1 MKLFACGVCGQPL
14 MFENTSCVSCHHRL
28 GYDVVSDTMV
38 ALDPLDDLWRPAS
51 GDTSRTFR
59 FCANAA
65 WDVCNWLIPS
75 EIDAQFCRACVYNRT
90 VPDANDPAKLRLWR
104 DLEAAKHRL
113 IFTLIKLDLPMPTR
127 NEDPNE
133 GLAFDFL
140 VEEGS
145 TKVLTGHDQGLVTLN
160 AAEADVAARVKL
172 REEMGEA
179 YRTLLGHF
187 RHEIGHYYWD
197 RLVRDGPML
206 AECRSL
212 FGDDTADYQ
221 QSLERHYSQGAPADW
236 REHFV
241 SAYATMHPWEDFAE
255 TFAHYLHIVDALD
268 TARAFGMAVNA
279 RAVDSL
285 EAEASLDPYRATSM
299 EQMTAVW
306 DPLCFAVNA
315 LNRSMGQPDLYPFVL
330 PPAVLQKLEFMRRL
344 VATAGGTRAE
354 PQRMAA

>member
-14 MFENTSCVSCHHRL
+14 MFENTRCERCHHSL
-28 GYDVVSDTMV
+28 GYDVATDEMV
-38 ALDPLDDLWRPAS
+38 ALDAIDGLWRPAS
-51 GDTSRTFR
+51 GDTSKHFR

-65 WDVCNWLIPS
+65 YDVCNWLIPA
-75 EIDAQFCRACVYNRT
+75 ETGAQFCRACVYNRII
-90 VPDANDPAKLRLWR
+90 PDVSYPENLRLWR
-104 DLEAAKHRL
+104 ELEAAKHRL

-127 NEDPNE
+127 LEDPNE

-140 VEEGS
+140 VEDGS

-160 AAEADVAARVKL
+160 ASEADVAARVKL
-172 REEMGEA
+172 REEMGET

-187 RHEIGHYYWD
+187 RHEIGHYFWD

-206 AECRSL
+206 DECRSL
-212 FGDDTADYQ
+212 FGDDRADYQ
-221 QSLERHYSQGAPADW
+221 QALERHYREGAPADW

-255 TFAHYLHIVDALD
+255 TFAHYLHIVDTLD
-268 TARAFGMAVNA
+268 TASSFGMAIHA
-279 RAVDSL
+279 KAVDSL
-285 EAEASLDPYRATSM
+285 EAKALLDPYRATSM
-299 EQMTAVW
+299 EEMIAVW

-330 PPAVLQKLEFMRRL
+330 APAVLRKLEFMHRL
-344 VATAGGTRAE
+344 VTTAGGVRAD
-354 PQRMAA
+354 PRKQAA